1 MFSLLLACALFL
13 LGGCSSS
20 REMVLPERRPADF
33 TLGVVVFGDEDAGD
47 VSSLSARY
55 IVDAEGILRASVGE
69 GSGALTYPKIT
80 RRLTDDQLE
89 EIWDMLNQ
97 LALFPSGGGSNGR
110 GQWDIVQSPERF
122 SPEDFTEAQGE
133 GYLVEI
139 RSDGTYMA
147 WESMIDLGSPT
158 TLVQMLAELAW
169 IRK

>member
-1 MFSLLLACALFL
+1 MLMLMGTLLA
-13 LGGCSSS
+13 GCSAVPV
-20 REMVLPERRPADF
+20 REVGDLPEQRPSDF
-33 TLGVVVFGDEDAGD
+33 TLGVVVFGSADAED

-55 IVDAEGILRASVGE
+55 IVEAAGNLRASVGS
-69 GSGALTYPKIT
+69 GSSGATYPKIT
-80 RRLTDDQLE
+80 RRLNDEQLDDV
-89 EIWDMLNQ
+89 WDMVNQ
-97 LALFPSGGGSNGR
+97 LALHPSGGGSNGR
-110 GQWDIVQSPERF
+110 GRWFLVQSPEQF
-122 SPEDFTEAQGE
+122 SASDVTETPGR